1 MWVGGG
7 IFWVGGDR
15 WTFLWMSGDEWRDI
29 LSGWGWTDN
38 SYGKVGVV
46 GVIGGTFG

>member
-15 WTFLWMSGDEWRDI
+15 WTFLWMSGDEWRYI
-29 LSGWGWTDN
+29 FGGWGWTDN